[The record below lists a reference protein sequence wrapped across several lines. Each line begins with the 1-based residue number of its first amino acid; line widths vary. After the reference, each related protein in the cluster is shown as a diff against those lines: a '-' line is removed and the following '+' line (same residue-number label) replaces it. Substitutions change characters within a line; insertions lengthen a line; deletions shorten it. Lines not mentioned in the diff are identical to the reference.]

1 MVVEVQVVEVMEGQV
16 VEVQVEHV
24 AHLGVVLEEVDLHGA
39 VGEVH
44 HHGPARPEP
53 GLQGRDTGQ
62 LVLLTHLG
70 GGVRRSEGRSEGV
83 RSGERKDL
91 HVGASLQQVLL
102 HVVPEVV
109 QQLHLRRRRRGE
121 ERRGG
126 EELMRRGGEVVTSST
141 FFSTVA
147 GNSLRV

>member
-1 MVVEVQVVEVMEGQV
+1 MIWGRERCRIMVVEVQVVEVMEGQV

-70 GGVRRSEGRSEGV
+70 GGVRRSEGRSEEW
-83 RSGERKDL
+83 R
-91 HVGASLQQVLL
+91 
-102 HVVPEVV
+102 
-109 QQLHLRRRRRGE
+109 E
-121 ERRGG
+121 ERPPCWRQPSAGAPSCSSG
-126 EELMRRGGEVVTSST
+126 SSSAASPEEEEAR
-141 FFSTVA
+141 
-147 GNSLRV
+147 